1 MALILSIE
9 TSTIVCSV
17 ALAKN
22 GVVVSKRENH
32 DEKSHAKSLTLYIDE
47 VLNESKVGFNQIDAI
62 AVSKGPGSYTGL
74 RIGVSVGKGLC
85 YALGKP
91 LIAINTLQLMCFSV
105 INKIIKKEVF
115 VDEFNKSTLLPMID
129 ARRMEVYTG
138 LYTSEGEKI
147 REVAAEI
154 INKESF
160 AELLEKNKIVCF
172 GDGAIKVNEI
182 IKHKNFTYI
191 PDICPLAENMAALS
205 EESFKMKNFENTAYF
220 EPFYLKDFVA
230 TIPKKNIF
238 G

>member
-1 MALILSIE
+1 MALILNIE
-9 TSTIVCSV
+9 TSTVVCSV

-22 GVVVSKRENH
+22 GVVISKRENH
-32 DEKSHAKSLTLYIDE
+32 DEKSHAKSLTLYIEE
-47 VLNESKVGFNQIDAI
+47 VLSESKVGFNQIDAI

-85 YALGKP
+85 YAIDKP
-91 LIAINTLQLMCFSV
+91 LIAINTLQLMCFSI
-105 INKIIKKEVF
+105 INKTRTKEIF
-115 VDEFNKSTLLPMID
+115 ISDFNKSILLPMID

-138 LYTSEGEKI
+138 LYTSDGQKI

-160 AELLEKNKIVCF
+160 AELLEKNRIVCF
-172 GDGAIKVNEI
+172 GDGALKVNEV
-182 IKHKNFTYI
+182 IKHQNFTYI
-191 PDICPLAENMAALS
+191 PDICPLAENMTVLS
-205 EESFKMKNFENTAYF
+205 EDYYKLKNFENTAYF